1 MKNLTPSVLV
11 DRTMDNLR
19 DAWSGVSSQAGKI
32 SRRLPALL
40 ARPFRKPNPSLPPAA
55 ADDMRE
61 RIRDCL
67 DGVGGAVSARVR
79 SADLG
84 RAYMELNTDGHRN
97 FFAILA
103 NDFGPDHTRI
113 VELAER
119 LTQAGDRTASEETEH
134 LLREAL
140 VAPRE
145 RLLTQFNSLPRG
157 VKFLVDMRADL
168 LKHINGDPALK
179 NLDREFGRLLRSWF
193 DVGFL
198 NMELV
203 TWDAPAA
210 ILEKLIA
217 YEAVHEIESW
227 DDLKNRLAQSRRCY
241 AFFHPR
247 MPEEPL
253 IFVEVALTDGIARN
267 IQTLLDS
274 GAPRVSPEDATTAI
288 FYSISNTQEGLLGV
302 SFGNF
307 LIKQVVDDLSRELGN
322 LKVFSTLSPI
332 PGFKRWLET
341 EARNPERARDSDFVA
356 LLAQTGPNPKIPGPE
371 DPDGLADF
379 LKSDWHADPHLLK
392 VLREPLTNLCAH
404 YLSATRAPGRS
415 LDPVSRFHL
424 TNGARIEHVNWMGD
438 TSPKGLAQSLGFMVN
453 YRYVPD
459 EIEENHELYRCG
471 EQVPMSTEVR
481 NLLKA

>member
-1 MKNLTPSVLV
+1 
-11 DRTMDNLR
+11 
-19 DAWSGVSSQAGKI
+19 
-32 SRRLPALL
+32 
-40 ARPFRKPNPSLPPAA
+40 
-55 ADDMRE
+55 
-61 RIRDCL
+61 
-67 DGVGGAVSARVR
+67 
-79 SADLG
+79 
-84 RAYMELNTDGHRN
+84 
-97 FFAILA
+97 
-103 NDFGPDHTRI
+103 
-113 VELAER
+113 
-119 LTQAGDRTASEETEH
+119 
-134 LLREAL
+134 
-140 VAPRE
+140 
-145 RLLTQFNSLPRG
+145 
-157 VKFLVDMRADL
+157 MRADL

-198 NMELV
+198 NMERV

-274 GAPRVSPEDATTAI
+274 GEPRVSPEDATTAI

-341 EARNPERARDSDFVA
+341 EARNPERARGSDFIA

-371 DPDGLADF
+371 DPDGLAEF

-404 YLSATRAPGRS
+404 YLSATRVPGRS

-438 TSPKGLAQSLGFMVN
+438 TSSKGLAQSLGFMVN